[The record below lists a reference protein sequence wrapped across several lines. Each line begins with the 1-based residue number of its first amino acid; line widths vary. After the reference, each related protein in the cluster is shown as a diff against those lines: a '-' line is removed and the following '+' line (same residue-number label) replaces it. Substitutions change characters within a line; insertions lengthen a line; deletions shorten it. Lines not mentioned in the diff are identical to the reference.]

1 MEFEFDTVKF
11 EIGNWLWPLSMH
23 IYVHVCGYVNFW
35 ARFMCV
41 HVYLC
46 EYVCVCVCVSV
57 IK

>member
-46 EYVCVCVCVSV
+46 EYVCVCVCVCV
-57 IK
+57 

>member
-23 IYVHVCGYVNFW
+23 IYVHVNFW

-46 EYVCVCVCVSV
+46 EYVCVCVCVCVCVSV

>member
-23 IYVHVCGYVNFW
+23 IYVHVNFW

-46 EYVCVCVCVSV
+46 EYVCVCVCVCVCV